1 MQYTPL
7 SPSIPSP
14 RGEGGGKNHL
24 KRFIECNTVC
34 YCLYCVVFLAMLAVT
49 LEVQLEGTNL
59 TLLSGSRYFPN
70 STVWGVSSSDFSVLL

>member
-24 KRFIECNTVC
+24 KRFIECNTVF
-34 YCLYCVVFLAMLAVT
+34 YCLYCVVFLAMVAVT
-49 LEVQLEGTNL
+49 LEGQLEGTNL
-59 TLLSGSRYFPN
+59 TSL
-70 STVWGVSSSDFSVLL
+70 